1 MGVESQKTAASALSY
16 AKSSLGINP
25 EIVVH
30 DLSPSLFSAV
40 SEIYGSEKSAADPFH
55 IMQDLNR
62 AIRKD
67 LSRFQIHRFG
77 DELKEFKDFRD
88 YINKIQKKD
97 PPSKMSKDFL
107 QKFPQ
112 CEVNHKSSVRC
123 QTITQNILEILC
135 LQDRQQFFYEIR
147 KFITNLKSLNSC
159 EISTFATNLENKFP
173 KQTTSEKAYNR
184 TVKEVLKK
192 LKTLYLSFR
201 KPIEKEKRSFNKK
214 RWALFYQPEKLT
226 VKRAQL
232 LTKLLESYPELNS
245 YRDLTLT
252 IGSIYRLPQNM
263 IHENLITDLLPQA
276 NWGPELHACIS
287 TFKYRIAAIFRFR
300 DFFKKNPDLP
310 NRCRANMEYRNVGV
324 KQIFRSGKN
333 LKQMRRI
340 QNELELHLGGHVR
353 NLLKL

>member
-1 MGVESQKTAASALSY
+1 MGVESQKTVVGALSY
-16 AKSSLGINP
+16 AKSSLGIKP

-30 DLSPSLFSAV
+30 DLSPNIFSAV

-77 DELKEFKDFRD
+77 DELKEFKDFRN

-97 PPSKMSKDFL
+97 LPSKQFKGLL
-107 QKFPQ
+107 QQMPQ
-112 CEVNHKSSVRC
+112 CDVNHKNSAQC
-123 QTITQNILEILC
+123 QAITRNIIEILC
-135 LQDRQQFFYEIR
+135 IQDRRRFFSEVR
-147 KFITNLKSLNSC
+147 KFITKLKNLNIC
-159 EISTFATNLENKFP
+159 EISTFATNLEEKFP
-173 KQTTSEKAYNR
+173 KQATSEKAHYR
-184 TVKEVLKK
+184 IVKEVLKK

-201 KPIEKEKRSFNKK
+201 KPIEKEKKRFNKK

-232 LTKLLESYPELNS
+232 LMKLLESYPELNS

-263 IHENLITDLLPQA
+263 IHENLIIDLYPQA

-287 TFKYRIAAIFRFR
+287 TFKRRIAAIFRFR
-300 DFFKKNPDLP
+300 DFFDTNPDLP
-310 NRCRANMEYRNVGV
+310 NRCRSNMEYRNVGV

-333 LKQMRRI
+333 LKQMARI
-340 QNELELHLGGHVR
+340 QNELKLHLGGQVR
-353 NLLKL
+353 KLYKL